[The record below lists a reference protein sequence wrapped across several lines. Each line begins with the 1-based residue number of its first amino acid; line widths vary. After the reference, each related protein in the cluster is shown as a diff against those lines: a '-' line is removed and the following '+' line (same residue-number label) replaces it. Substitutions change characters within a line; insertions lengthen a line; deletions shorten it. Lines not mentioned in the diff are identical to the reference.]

1 MSERE
6 LAVVEFEVLVDEL
19 VHPEGVAWNP
29 RDERV
34 YAGSEDGSIYAVS
47 LGGGLETYDT
57 DGESFLGIA
66 LDGQGRIYACDD
78 ARNEVLRFDTTSL
91 STETYSSGT
100 EEVPFETPNSMAF
113 DPDGNLYV
121 TSSDNGAIYRV
132 APGGETSIWSQQAT
146 EYPNGCCVGPDL
158 STPQPGDLALFV
170 VESAASRIVRIPI
183 LPDGDAGDAEVVAD
197 LPRMVPD
204 GLAFDLEG
212 DLWVACYRP
221 DRIVRI
227 TPTGEVD
234 VVVDDWSASQLD
246 APTNV
251 AFCGEGLS
259 QLVVACVGDTFLA
272 VADVGAF
279 GGPLAYPEVP

>member
-1 MSERE
+1 MSDV
-6 LAVVEFEVLVDEL
+6 AGIAFDVLVDEL

-29 RDERV
+29 SDGRV

-47 LGGGLETYDT
+47 LDGELEVYETE
-57 DGESFLGIA
+57 GESFLGVAI
-66 LDGQGRIYACDD
+66 DGRGRIYACDD
-78 ARNEVLRFDTTSL
+78 ARNEVLRFDVRTL
-91 STETYSSGT
+91 STETYSTGT
-100 EEVPFETPNSMAF
+100 EEVPFETPNAMAF

-121 TSSDNGAIYRV
+121 TSSDNGAVYRV
-132 APGGETSIWSQQAT
+132 APGGRTTIWSQEAS

-158 STPQPGDLALFV
+158 ATPQPDDLALFV

-183 LPDGDAGDAEVVAD
+183 LPDGEPGGAAPIAE

-204 GLAFDLEG
+204 GLAFDLRG

-221 DRIVRI
+221 DRIVRV
-227 TPTGEVD
+227 TPYGD
-234 VVVDDWSASQLD
+234 VAVVFDDWSASQLD
-246 APTNV
+246 APTNL
-251 AFCGEGLS
+251 AFCGDELS

-272 VADVGAF
+272 VGDVGAF